1 MQSSP
6 DLPPLDALTAMLAA
20 ARRGSLSAAADEL
33 SLTPGAVSR
42 RIAAVEAWLGKPVF
56 ERHGRGVRLTKA
68 GQHFAQEVE
77 RALASIADVG
87 RDLRAPRRRI
97 ALRISVLPSFARLW
111 LMQRLPALQGP
122 QGDLAIQ
129 LLPEHRLADLSTR
142 EADVGIRYGI
152 GPWPGVEAQLLMHED
167 VFAMASPPIARRL
180 RQAGPTAVLEHPLLH
195 DTDTRL
201 WRHWFALAKVPYR
214 PRAGELRFEDYDLAL
229 SAAEAGLGIALARAP
244 LAADALRAG
253 RLVRLPGP
261 AFRNP
266 KAMYVVTRPGD
277 PRREVRL
284 LVDRMRR
291 LAGARHEPGSA

>member
-1 MQSSP
+1 MQSSS

-77 RALASIADVG
+77 RSLASIAEVG
-87 RDLRAPRRRI
+87 RDLRSLRRRV
-97 ALRISVLPSFARLW
+97 ALRVSVLPSFARLW
-111 LMQRLPALQGP
+111 LMQRLPALQGT
-122 QGDLAIQ
+122 QGELAIQ
-129 LLPEHRLADLSTR
+129 LLPEHRLANLDKR
-142 EADVGIRYGI
+142 EADVGIRYGA
-152 GPWPGVEAQLLMHED
+152 GPWPGVDAHLLMHEE
-167 VFAMASPPIARRL
+167 VFGMASAPIARRL
-180 RQAGPTAVLEHPLLH
+180 KNAGLPGLLDYPLLH

-201 WRHWFALAKVPYR
+201 WRKWFALANVPYR

-229 SAAEAGLGIALARAP
+229 SAAEAGLGVALARAP

-266 KAMYVVTRPGD
+266 KSMYLVTRPGET
-277 PRREVRL
+277 RREVRL
-284 LVDRMRR
+284 FIDRVTR
-291 LAGARHEPGSA
+291 LAGTSSA